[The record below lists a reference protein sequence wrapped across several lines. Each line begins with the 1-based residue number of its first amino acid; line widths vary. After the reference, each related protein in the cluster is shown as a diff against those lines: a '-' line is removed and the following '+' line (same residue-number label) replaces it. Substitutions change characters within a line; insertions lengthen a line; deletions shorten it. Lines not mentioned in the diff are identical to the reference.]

1 MASLSDQIWEISQ
14 QKKNHQGFTIYTYGL
29 DKPVS
34 GYCVAYSD
42 TQNYFGRDGL
52 DRAIEHAQ
60 THSQIIGGWKTGSNT
75 YFDSVRVFHT
85 KEAAVE
91 AAIIENQLAFY
102 DISGTREI
110 TILEEE
116 KDGETIKYLM
126 KDEYANKL
134 EGWNEKRKAKGM
146 QPLKIYN

>member
-1 MASLSDQIWEISQ
+1 MASLSDQIWKISQ
-14 QKKNHQGFTIYTYGL
+14 QEKNKQGFTIYTYGL

-60 THSQIIGGWKTGSNT
+60 THSQIIGGWRAGTKT

-102 DISGTREI
+102 DISAREI
-110 TILEEE
+110 IIRQENSTL
-116 KDGETIKYLM
+116 
-126 KDEYANKL
+126 
-134 EGWNEKRKAKGM
+134 R
-146 QPLKIYN
+146 